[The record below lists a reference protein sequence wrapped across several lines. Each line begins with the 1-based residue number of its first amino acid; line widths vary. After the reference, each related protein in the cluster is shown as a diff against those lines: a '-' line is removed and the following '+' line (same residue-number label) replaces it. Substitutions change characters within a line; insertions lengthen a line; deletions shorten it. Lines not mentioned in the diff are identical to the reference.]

1 MPLKIPTMQYDKRIL
16 PEKGRQ
22 VLDFADKYV
31 TSFQDNMVETT
42 LNKVISNGFFGK
54 GQFEILM
61 KRREQFSDD
70 EIKDP
75 EFFYIQKYKKVISRL
90 VATIESNNFTNP
102 NKTDLPKLNDLLD
115 FFKRQGYLTKKQM
128 SLISF
133 LLKDCPT
140 IQTTTSQFKT
150 KISQI
155 LHHHIK
161 KDFMKAKTITELAEV
176 LTDIKEKSK
185 EAQPKKKMFFSLSQI
200 RSELSN

>member
-1 MPLKIPTMQYDKRIL
+1 MSLNIPLMQYDRSIN
-16 PEKGRQ
+16 PEKGMK
-22 VLDFADKYV
+22 LINFAERYV
-31 TSFQDNMVETT
+31 NSFKDDMAERT
-42 LNKVISNGFFGK
+42 LNSIISTNFISK
-54 GQFEILM
+54 SQFEILS
-61 KRREQFSDD
+61 KRKDNFSDD
-70 EIKDP
+70 EVEDP

-90 VATIESNNFTNP
+90 VAAIESNNFTNP
-102 NKTDLPKLNDLLD
+102 NKIDLPKLNDLLD
-115 FFKRQGYLTKKQM
+115 FFKNQGYLTKKQM
-128 SLISF
+128 GLISF

-161 KDFMKAKTITELAEV
+161 KDFMKVETITELAEI

-185 EAQPKKKMFFSLSQI
+185 EVQPKKKMFFSLSQI